1 MRLEVAMTLKRVHAV
16 GRVCILVCAAVALAV
31 PAAAQKPTFDIE
43 GVVSDA
49 QQGVLPG
56 ATVTLRNV
64 ATGLTREIAT
74 DANGRYVFT
83 SLPPAGQY
91 VLQTSLSGFATER
104 RENLTFNAGQRVVL
118 DITLKLTNVQETVTV
133 AGESPLV
140 QTTNS
145 EVTKTIESRDLVSL
159 PVPERNYFRLL
170 TLDSN
175 VVARAPGTNGL
186 YVGGGDVWNFGTY
199 VDGTSNFSKWLTLQR
214 APQRGSAGFAL
225 ETVSQVQII
234 TNQFSAEFG
243 GQSAGVMNM
252 ITKSGSNKYAGA
264 ALLVVRPGDLDAIPP
279 LATQKVPFNQQQ
291 FGGNV
296 GGPIVRD
303 RVFFFGSYER
313 RRERSQVSITSPE
326 AFGTVYPT
334 PADEGHG

>member
-1 MRLEVAMTLKRVHAV
+1 MMRRPGQVIHSLEVAMTLERVPVV
-16 GRVCILVCAAVALAV
+16 GRVCLLVCVAAALAA

-56 ATVTLRNV
+56 ATGTLRNV

-74 DANGRYVFT
+74 DSNGRYVFT
-83 SLPPAGQY
+83 SVPPAGQY
-91 VLQTSLSGFATER
+91 VLQTSLAGFATER
-104 RENLTFNAGQRVVL
+104 RENLTFNAAQRAVL
-118 DITLKLTNVQETVTV
+118 NVTLRLSAVQETVTV
-133 AGESPLV
+133 AGAAPVVE
-140 QTTNS
+140 TTS
-145 EVTKTIESRDLVSL
+145 AEVTRTIESRDLTTL
-159 PVPERNYFRLL
+159 PVAERNYFRLL

-175 VVARAPGTNGL
+175 VVARGPGTNGL

-243 GQSAGVMNM
+243 GHSAGVMNM
-252 ITKSGSNKYAGA
+252 ITKSGSNTSPGAGVEHYHQERQQPLRRRGA
-264 ALLVVRPGDLDAIPP
+264 ARRPAGRSRCDPAACDAEGAVQPAAVRR
-279 LATQKVPFNQQQ
+279 Q
-291 FGGNV
+291 
-296 GGPIVRD
+296 
-303 RVFFFGSYER
+303 R
-313 RRERSQVSITSPE
+313 RRPDS
-326 AFGTVYPT
+326 
-334 PADEGHG
+334 